1 MDIRGRGTTMAKQFQ
16 FQFQDFTVCLSKF
29 CPFFLSPH
37 SLLHMMSLSLIRSNS
52 SSPFA
57 SVSFHSL
64 SLCLCAIS
72 FSVLSPIILAACSSK
87 SDFYTTNWFPISIA
101 VSCKEIP
108 SQSPVFHPF
117 LGRRNFI
124 ARDWYILHL
133 KDLLCI

>member
-16 FQFQDFTVCLSKF
+16 FQFQDFTVCVSKF
-29 CPFFLSPH
+29 CSLFLSLH
-37 SLLHMMSLSLIRSNS
+37 SLLHMISLSLIRTNS

-57 SVSFHSL
+57 SISFHSL
-64 SLCLCAIS
+64 FSACVPSHSTFFSPSSLLHAVPNPTSIQRIG
-72 FSVLSPIILAACSSK
+72 SPL
-87 SDFYTTNWFPISIA
+87 P
-101 VSCKEIP
+101 CKEIP

-133 KDLLCI
+133 RDLLCI